1 MWDVRSET
9 KMQKKQGIVD
19 LDRRSDKYK
28 NGKRINWI
36 SMRVTYQMCGAWSEK
51 VEEEDEP
58 QVVSCNRKCVWERK
72 GNRKG
77 VRSIYI

>member
-1 MWDVRSET
+1 MRDVRSET

-36 SMRVTYQMCGAWSEK
+36 SMRVTYQMCGA
-51 VEEEDEP
+51 
-58 QVVSCNRKCVWERK
+58 
-72 GNRKG
+72 
-77 VRSIYI
+77 